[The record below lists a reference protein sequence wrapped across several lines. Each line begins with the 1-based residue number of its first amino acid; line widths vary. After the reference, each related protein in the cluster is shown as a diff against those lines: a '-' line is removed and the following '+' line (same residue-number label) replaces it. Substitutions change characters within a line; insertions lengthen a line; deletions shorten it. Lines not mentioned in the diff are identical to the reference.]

1 MKRKTKEAEMKT
13 IAIIDDD
20 QYIGDMLE
28 EILKREGYDCLRAY
42 SGTEAV
48 YLLSENR
55 PDLILLDLM
64 LPGLTGEEVLKHIT
78 GIPVIVVSAKA
89 AIDDKVSLL
98 SEGAID
104 YVTKPFDIRELLA
117 RIAVHLR
124 PSKNIPSSILSVK
137 DLKLDIL
144 SHSASAGGK
153 EIKLT
158 KTEYAILKL
167 LMLNPGQVI
176 SKSSILDRISADT
189 PDCTETSLK
198 IHISN
203 IRKKL
208 RQVSDDEYIESVWGI
223 GFRAIDG

>member
-1 MKRKTKEAEMKT
+1 MESVSSFISLKTPQLFYT
-13 IAIIDDD
+13 I
-20 QYIGDMLE
+20 
-28 EILKREGYDCLRAY
+28 
-42 SGTEAV
+42 
-48 YLLSENR
+48 
-55 PDLILLDLM
+55 
-64 LPGLTGEEVLKHIT
+64 
-78 GIPVIVVSAKA
+78 
-89 AIDDKVSLL
+89 
-98 SEGAID
+98 
-104 YVTKPFDIRELLA
+104 
-117 RIAVHLR
+117 
-124 PSKNIPSSILSVK
+124 
-137 DLKLDIL
+137 
-144 SHSASAGGK
+144 
-153 EIKLT
+153 